1 MRAQAT
7 AMATPTDLSA
17 LRWGILST
25 GRIAGIFARGLAA
38 STAGRLVA
46 VGSRS
51 AEKAARFAAEH
62 GLAPAAAHGSY
73 EALLA
78 DPAVEAVY
86 IATPHPEHA
95 VWVERAAAAGKHIL
109 CEKPAGMNLAE
120 GRRMV
125 VAARRAGVLFMEAFM
140 YRCHPQTARIAG
152 LVRAGAIGVPRLVQA
167 NYGFRTEFNPAS
179 RLWNRG
185 LGGGGILDVGC
196 YPMSFAR
203 LIAGA
208 AAGGADAFAEPVG
221 LVGQGYL
228 HPETGVDE
236 FATAGLSF
244 AGGLVAQI
252 ATGVG
257 LGLENHA
264 RVYGTEGWLEVPHPW
279 IITRGGG
286 ALAFRLH
293 RRGVA
298 EPETITTEAGN
309 VYGLEADVVAAA
321 LRGGGRAVAAMT
333 PDDTLGNLAALDRW
347 RAALGL
353 VYPADAI
360 AAG

>member
-1 MRAQAT
+1 
-7 AMATPTDLSA
+7 
-17 LRWGILST
+17 
-25 GRIAGIFARGLAA
+25 
-38 STAGRLVA
+38 
-46 VGSRS
+46 
-51 AEKAARFAAEH
+51 
-62 GLAPAAAHGSY
+62 
-73 EALLA
+73 
-78 DPAVEAVY
+78 
-86 IATPHPEHA
+86 
-95 VWVERAAAAGKHIL
+95 
-109 CEKPAGMNLAE
+109 
-120 GRRMV
+120 
-125 VAARRAGVLFMEAFM
+125 
-140 YRCHPQTARIAG
+140 
-152 LVRAGAIGVPRLVQA
+152 
-167 NYGFRTEFNPAS
+167 
-179 RLWNRG
+179 
-185 LGGGGILDVGC
+185 
-196 YPMSFAR
+196 MSFAR

-286 ALAFRLH
+286 ALVFRLH

-309 VYGLEADVVAAA
+309 VYGLEADVVSAA